1 MYLWILKVSRLG
13 KFCSQSTRPDQVLE
27 KLENFVELKKITV
40 EKKIEKS
47 LKSKTKF
54 KSKNLKKKFF
64 KKNKSKRPR

>member
-1 MYLWILKVSRLG
+1 MVPEYKIEFLNKS
-13 KFCSQSTRPDQVLE
+13 KKVLE

-54 KSKNLKKKFF
+54 KSKNLKKKFL
-64 KKNKSKRPR
+64 SPRQE